1 MIKQLTFII
10 VIIVAILAVVA
21 SIVGYRMVQQN
32 RVKNLLELGN
42 QYLKEEKYEEAIAS
56 YKQVLTID
64 SKEETARENIVVAAV
79 DWSDDLAEA
88 KEFKKAEELIAD
100 VYLIVPDKR
109 LEKKKQ
115 EILELEKEEEKRQEA
130 LKKILVDMNELAEV
144 CASGDENAVFEYMKS
159 DKYKSLIS
167 QEYIELDKKY
177 ETDYGTLGGYAGG
190 AGLYFGDYDG
200 EDRSGNG
207 AWYQSNEYDT
217 FVVRGSWSGDMPNGK
232 QEEIYQSNQNEG
244 KTIIQGNVVNGLW
257 DGEVTEHYTRDDVTF
272 PIMFHNGKPEVI
284 DTNEHGAVVSRIYGD
299 NGVMESEL
307 VYGDPDRPYGIAG
320 FE

>member
-1 MIKQLTFII
+1 MKKKKTFII

-88 KEFKKAEELIAD
+88 KEFKKAEEIIAD

-159 DKYKSLIS
+159 DKYQSLIS
-167 QEYIELDKKY
+167 QEYIEFDKKY
-177 ETDYGTLGGYAGG
+177 ETDFGTLGLYLDGEY
-190 AGLYFGDYDG
+190 LYFGDYDG
-200 EDRSGNG
+200 ENRSGNG
-207 AWYQSNEYDT
+207 VWYNVNEHGTY
-217 FVVRGSWSGDMPNGK
+217 VANGSWSNDKPNGSQK
-232 QEEIYQSNQNEG
+232 VTWDSVENEG
-244 KTIIQGNVVNGLW
+244 NMIMQGTVVDGLW
-257 DGEVTEHYTRDDVTF
+257 DGEVTEHYTTDDVTF
-272 PIMFHNGKPEVI
+272 PITFHDGKAEVI
-284 DTNEHGAVVSRIYGD
+284 DTNEHGTVVSRIYGD

-307 VYGDPDRPYGIAG
+307 VYDNPDSPHGIVG

>member
-1 MIKQLTFII
+1 MKKKKTFII

-88 KEFKKAEELIAD
+88 KEFKKAEEIIAD

-167 QEYIELDKKY
+167 QEYIEFDKKY
-177 ETDYGTLGGYAGG
+177 ETDFGTLGLYLDGEY
-190 AGLYFGDYDG
+190 LYFGDYDG
-200 EDRSGNG
+200 ENRSGNG
-207 AWYQSNEYDT
+207 AWYNVNEHGTY
-217 FVVRGSWSGDMPNGK
+217 VANGSWSNDKPNGSQK
-232 QEEIYQSNQNEG
+232 VTWDSVENEG
-244 KTIIQGNVVNGLW
+244 NMIMQGTVVDGLW

-272 PIMFHNGKPEVI
+272 PITFHDGKPEVI

-307 VYGDPDRPYGIAG
+307 VYDNPDSPHGIAG

>member
-1 MIKQLTFII
+1 MKKKKTFII

-88 KEFKKAEELIAD
+88 KEFKKAEEIIAD

-177 ETDYGTLGGYAGG
+177 ETDYGTLGVYAGG
-190 AGLYFGDYDG
+190 AFLYFGDYDG

-207 AWYQSNEYDT
+207 AWYQSNEYGA

-232 QEEIYQSNQNEG
+232 QKEIYQSNQNG
-244 KTIIQGNVVNGLW
+244 QKTIMQGNVVNGLW
-257 DGEVTEHYTRDDVTF
+257 DGEVTQHYTRDDVTF
-272 PIMFHNGKPEVI
+272 PIMFHKGKPEVI
-284 DTNEHGAVVSRIYGD
+284 DTNEHGTVVSRIYGD
-299 NGVMESEL
+299 NGMMKSEL
-307 VYGDPDRPYGIAG
+307 SYDNPDSPHGIVG